1 MKAETQADKLF
12 VEHMLECMDRIDEYT
27 GGKRDVFAGS
37 RLIQDAVIRNL
48 QTLAESGQRL
58 SESARAREP
67 SVDWRGISG
76 FRNVLVHG
84 YLGVD
89 AEVVWRV
96 VEQDLPGL
104 RTALRRM
111 RDALETR
118 SPGADK
124 P

>member
-48 QTLAESGQRL
+48 QTLAESG
-58 SESARAREP
+58 
-67 SVDWRGISG
+67 
-76 FRNVLVHG
+76 H
-84 YLGVD
+84 
-89 AEVVWRV
+89 
-96 VEQDLPGL
+96 
-104 RTALRRM
+104 
-111 RDALETR
+111 ALETR

-124 P
+124 S